1 MNREELFKKISIKN
15 ENKLLLVILD
25 GLGGLPVNKKTEL
38 DTAQTPNL
46 DKLASTGEYGL
57 SHPVSRGITPG
68 SGPAHLSLF
77 GYDPFKYKIGRGILE
92 ALGIGIKVGHNDI
105 AVRGNFASHK
115 NGIIIDR
122 RAGRIST
129 EKNKEIISY
138 LRGKITTI
146 EDVQI
151 GLHSGE
157 EHRFVLILTGQG
169 LSDNITDADPELID
183 KPILYSLARTPDAE
197 RTASI
202 INKFIIKLMEE
213 LKDFS
218 PINTCLLRGAAKY
231 PQIPSMN
238 ELFKLKT
245 AAIAVYPMYRGLAQL
260 VGMDILDTGDQIKDQ
275 VEALKKHYDDYDFFF
290 FHIKKTDS
298 YGEDGDFKN
307 KVKIIEEFDR
317 LLPKILKLKPDTL
330 VITGDHS
337 TPATMKSHSWH
348 PNPILIKAP
357 FQRNNATKEIKFSE
371 SECSLGILGQFCSVD
386 ILPLM
391 MAHSQK
397 FKKYGA

>member
-1 MNREELFKKISIKN
+1 LNREEIYKKISIKN
-15 ENKLLLVILD
+15 ENKMLLVILD
-25 GLGGLPVNKKTEL
+25 GLGGLPVNGKTEL
-38 DTAQTPNL
+38 ETAQTPNL

-77 GYDPFKYKIGRGILE
+77 GYDPFKYRIGRGILE

-115 NGIIIDR
+115 NGIITDR

-138 LRGKITTI
+138 LRKKITTI
-146 EDVQI
+146 EDVHI

-169 LSDNITDADPELID
+169 LSDNITDADPEMIN

-202 INKFIIKLMEE
+202 INKFIIRLMEE

-231 PQIPSMN
+231 PEIPSMN

-245 AAIAVYPMYRGLAQL
+245 AAIAVYPMYKGLAQL

-275 VEALKKHYDDYDFFF
+275 VEALKKHYDNYNFFF

-298 YGEDGDFKN
+298 YGEDGNFKK
-307 KVKIIEEFDR
+307 KVKTIEEFDQF
-317 LLPKILKLKPDTL
+317 LPKILKLKPDTL